1 MTSSG
6 ESRPDVATAS
16 GVDVVPEPP
25 QLATTVGPAYATW
38 GQRVVAAILDNAIL
52 GGVTWLAL
60 GAGFTQPSLTPVFGT
75 PAEHGWPA
83 GPLILIPIGALAIL
97 LGLQALTGWTPG
109 KLVVGIRV
117 VREDSPA
124 PAGLWTTLR
133 RWALHLLDALFLVG
147 YLRPVWHTKRQTF
160 ADSIAHTVV
169 LQELPDLPPRP
180 KLAVYSAAL
189 VVSVLGLGYCLPIN
203 SYRSLVPEGTV
214 ACELSG
220 PGRFLTTGD
229 VTLDGSVSLEQE
241 RRMWTV
247 HEIRT
252 AHPGATV
259 SWASDPS
266 VRDIDYRIELDA
278 RSSSADGDPVV
289 SRSWDIGTGGV
300 GDPSEDMSYLH
311 NTNVSPDGDIHVAEV
326 EVPDSDGDGDSD
338 GDRGDQGDLGDLGTD
353 VWMDVR
359 LIAGDDVVAECGGA
373 VDYAAVEEV
382 S

>member
-1 MTSSG
+1 MTSSD
-6 ESRPDVATAS
+6 ESRPDAATAS

-25 QLATTVGPAYATW
+25 QLADAVGPAYATW

-52 GGVTWLAL
+52 AGVTWLAL
-60 GAGFTQPSLTPVFGT
+60 GAGVTQPSLTPVFGT
-75 PAEHGWPA
+75 PAERGWPG

-97 LGLQALTGWTPG
+97 LVLQAITGWTPG

-117 VREDSPA
+117 VREGSPV

-133 RWALHLLDALFLVG
+133 RWLLHLLDALFLVG
-147 YLRPVWHTKRQTF
+147 YLRPLWHGRRQTF

-169 LQELPDLPPRP
+169 LQELPDLPSRP

-203 SYRSLVPEGTV
+203 SYRSIAPEGAV
-214 ACELSG
+214 ACELTG
-220 PGRFLTTGD
+220 PGPFLTTGD
-229 VTLDGSVSLEQE
+229 VMLDGSVSLEQE

-252 AHPGATV
+252 AHPGATI

-266 VRDIDYRIELDA
+266 VRDVDYRVELDA
-278 RSSSADGDPVV
+278 RPSSADGDPVV
-289 SRSWDIGTGGV
+289 SRYWDIGTGGV
-300 GDPSEDMSYLH
+300 GDPSEDMSYTH
-311 NTNVSPDGDIHVAEV
+311 DRNVALDGDIHVAEV
-326 EVPDSDGDGDSD
+326 EVQDSGDDEGDGLAD
-338 GDRGDQGDLGDLGTD
+338 DLRDLGTH

-359 LIAGDDVVAECGGA
+359 LIAGDEVVAECGGA
-373 VDYAAVEEV
+373 VNYEAVDAV